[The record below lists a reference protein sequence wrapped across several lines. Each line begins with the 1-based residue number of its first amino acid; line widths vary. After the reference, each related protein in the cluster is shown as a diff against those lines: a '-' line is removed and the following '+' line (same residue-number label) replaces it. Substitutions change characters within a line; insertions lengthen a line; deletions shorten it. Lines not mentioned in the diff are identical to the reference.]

1 MLDARMRMDDSR
13 GKVGSGVS
21 WFPAKIRPANFQMNP
36 RARIRDPNRRQELRV
51 GNWDLVLKPIWKL
64 EEWNVRRAAECPAL
78 AWSEEDAIPAPFLL
92 GGSGQVGP
100 EVGKQLGLLRRVL
113 E

>member
-1 MLDARMRMDDSR
+1 MRMDD
-13 GKVGSGVS
+13 
-21 WFPAKIRPANFQMNP
+21 
-36 RARIRDPNRRQELRV
+36 
-51 GNWDLVLKPIWKL
+51 
-64 EEWNVRRAAECPAL
+64 RRAAECPAL